1 MIKLRPHQHKYA
13 VLLYQVLNKYNIAYL
28 AGEVR
33 SGKTLTA
40 LKTAD
45 LYNAKNVLFISKKSA
60 LSSVEKDYKNFGFT
74 YNLALINYA
83 SLHKVEKIKYD
94 LVIYDEAHSLGAF
107 AKPSKRTKL
116 AKQLFYSVPT
126 ILMSGTPSA
135 ESYSQ
140 LYHQFY
146 VSKYSPFNQYTN
158 FYKWAKDYVDKKELR
173 LPTHTVTDY
182 SNAKVDK
189 IDEVIK
195 PYIVRMSQSDA
206 GFTTE
211 INETKLFVD
220 VPDII
225 KTLTH
230 KLLNDRVIEGKSG
243 FIFGDAPAKLQSK
256 VHQLFNGHCII
267 EKATGET
274 FRKVFSS
281 YKVDYIKERFKK
293 HKIAIMY
300 YYQAER
306 EMLED
311 AFDLA
316 QDIEEFNATDKNIA
330 IQQSATEGI
339 NVSKADALVYLN
351 LGFSGKNYLQSRDR
365 MTVKERKTNDVYFI
379 CERDGITEKIL
390 KAVRNKKDFNSRL
403 FKKEF
408 NV

>member
-1 MIKLRPHQHKYA
+1 MQLRPHQIKFGKQLHE
-13 VLLYQVLNKYNIAYL
+13 VLSKYNISYL
-28 AGEVR
+28 AGQVR
-33 SGKTLTA
+33 SGKSGTA
-40 LKTAD
+40 LYCAE
-45 LYNAKNVLFISKKSA
+45 LYNAEQVLFVSKKSA
-60 LSSVEKDYKNFGFT
+60 LSSVQKDYKAFGFAYELT
-74 YNLALINYA
+74 TINYA

-211 INETKLFVD
+211 INETKLYVE
-220 VPDII
+220 VPELI
-225 KTLTH
+225 KRLTS
-230 KLLNDRVIEGKSG
+230 KLLNDRVIEGKGG

-267 EKATGET
+267 EKVTGET
-274 FRKVFSS
+274 FTKVFSN
-281 YKVDYIKERFKK
+281 YKVDYIKERFKGQ
-293 HKIAIMY
+293 KIAIMY

-306 EMLED
+306 EMLEN

-316 QDIEEFNATDKNIA
+316 KNIDEFNNTDKNIA
-330 IQQSATEGI
+330 IQQSATEGM

-379 CERDGITEKIL
+379 CERNGITEKIL